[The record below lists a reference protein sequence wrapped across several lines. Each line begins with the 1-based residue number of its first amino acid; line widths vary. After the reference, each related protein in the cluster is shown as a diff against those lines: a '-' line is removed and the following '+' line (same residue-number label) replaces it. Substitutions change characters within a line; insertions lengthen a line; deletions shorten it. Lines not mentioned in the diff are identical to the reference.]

1 MNNGREKGKEV
12 SKEAKM
18 RRSEGQKVNVNY
30 FPAPC
35 GITES
40 LVFSFLKTLSIS

>member
-1 MNNGREKGKEV
+1 MNNGREKG
-12 SKEAKM
+12 KEAKM

-35 GITES
+35 DITDS